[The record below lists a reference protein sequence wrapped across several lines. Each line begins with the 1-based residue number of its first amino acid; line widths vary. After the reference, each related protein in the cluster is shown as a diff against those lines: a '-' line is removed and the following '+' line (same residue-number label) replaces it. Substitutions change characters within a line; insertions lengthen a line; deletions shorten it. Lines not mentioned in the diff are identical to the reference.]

1 MAIKDKA
8 EFQRSVETLTT
19 WDVDS
24 NELNVDDHYLQSWIR
39 PTSATCSLDHS
50 VHEGTA
56 FFKEVVDRF
65 RIRKF
70 SRPKKQAKFQSI
82 PFAHLFLKI
91 WRFH

>member
-1 MAIKDKA
+1 MG
-8 EFQRSVETLTT
+8 RR
-19 WDVDS
+19 S
-24 NELNVDDHYLQSWIR
+24 NELNVDDHYFQSWIR

-50 VHEGTA
+50 VHEDTA